1 MRLLKKHTDI
11 LKGLVKGKGIYKTKL
26 IPKDK
31 SIKEM
36 ETVVEMYLKGIITFE
51 NITSGFTAQFFFS
64 AVSALNSVHKTIS
77 AFFGACVHRKKID

>member
-36 ETVVEMYLKGIITFE
+36 EREAESKRTATLFRNVSMEKWFQDGGWKSGRCPRCCPLQWLK
-51 NITSGFTAQFFFS
+51 
-64 AVSALNSVHKTIS
+64 
-77 AFFGACVHRKKID
+77 